1 MTDNIQVT
9 FAADGLL
16 TGKMV
21 LAHGTH
27 QTDGYQYFLKDCG
40 RAPPKNLH
48 ESVSMRGSQA
58 DPLDSRLQAPLGS
71 ARLKGPGGAG
81 A

>member
-1 MTDNIQVT
+1 MELKDIRSGIMTDNIQVT

-27 QTDGYQYFLKDCG
+27 QTDGYQGCG
-40 RAPPKNLH
+40 
-48 ESVSMRGSQA
+48 
-58 DPLDSRLQAPLGS
+58 QAPVSSNHLLG
-71 ARLKGPGGAG
+71 GGVV
-81 A
+81 